1 MRDNEI
7 AELACLDSRPKG
19 LERVKIRPGIS
30 CRSLRNDK
38 L

>member
-7 AELACLDSRPKG
+7 AELDCLDSRPKG
-19 LERVKIRPGIS
+19 LERVRIRSGIS

>member
-19 LERVKIRPGIS
+19 LERVKLRSGIS